1 MTDYIFSSGSCLKK
15 NLYDTI
21 LNLFTNN
28 GWTNISTN
36 ERLDSVV
43 LSSPGTE
50 GNRNLILQ
58 LRPNNGGDV
67 ATDVRTTDG
76 HIMGLRLIKEYVPA
90 TNITAGVY
98 ELTFGAATV
107 TLNNLSLTYSASGNG
122 TSNWRTAEHLVNLIN
137 VIHSATLG
145 LQYTAAVVD
154 ATKISLTQR
163 PTYEGATTPTVT
175 GTGASVTTRVEPVT
189 SAGTSPRRTGEA
201 WRVVHLVPAA
211 ATTVLNRETVVI
223 NYKYHVNANRL
234 ILMLEYPSELNLGRA
249 LYYIG
254 IPDEVYSAEGGSN
267 GLLFAV
273 SCAGPG
279 ATSVAVT
286 DFPSEYTP
294 SSVSVA
300 ETVQSSLTPKNPNA
314 AGKYILSE
322 MYYGSAFSG
331 MRGKL
336 TGIFTLPTQNILSGD
351 IIQEGA
357 KQFQVFFAQSYLTT
371 SFSTSAFAIQI
382 A

>member
-21 LNLFTNN
+21 LGLFTNN

-58 LRPNNGGDV
+58 VRPNNGDST
-67 ATDVRTTDG
+67 TDVRTTDG
-76 HIMGLRLIKEYVPA
+76 HIMGLRMIKEYVPA

-98 ELTFGAATV
+98 ELTFGVSTV

-122 TSNWRTAEHLVNLIN
+122 TTNWKTAEHLVNLIN
-137 VIHSATLG
+137 VIYSASLG

-163 PTYEGATTPTVT
+163 PTYEVATAPTFT
-175 GTGASVTTRVEPVT
+175 GTGASVTTLVEPVT
-189 SAGTSPRRTGEA
+189 SAGATPRKTSEA
-201 WRVVHLVPAA
+201 WKVVSLVPAST
-211 ATTVLNRETVVI
+211 ATILNRETVVI

-254 IPDEVYSAEGGSN
+254 IPDEIYSSEGGSN
-267 GLLFAV
+267 GLLFAA
-273 SCAGPG
+273 SCAAQGS
-279 ATSVAVT
+279 TSVAIT
-286 DFPSEYTP
+286 DYPSEYTP
-294 SSVSVA
+294 SSVSVT
-300 ETVQSSLTPKNPNA
+300 ETVQSSLAPKNPNA

-322 MYYGSAFSG
+322 MYYGSAYSG

-336 TGIFTLPTQNILSGD
+336 TGIFTLPVQNILSGD
-351 IIQEGA
+351 IIQEGT
-357 KQFQVFFAQSYLTT
+357 KQFQVLIAHSYLST